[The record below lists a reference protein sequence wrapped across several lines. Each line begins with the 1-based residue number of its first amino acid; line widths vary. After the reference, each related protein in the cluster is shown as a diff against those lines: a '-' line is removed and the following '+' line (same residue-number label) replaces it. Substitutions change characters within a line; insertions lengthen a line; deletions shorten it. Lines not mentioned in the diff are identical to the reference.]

1 MLVGPV
7 YIVTGA
13 SSGIGAAVTRA
24 LVADGASVLATA
36 RDQARLDGLAR
47 EVDAAERLAVQVADA
62 GDWKDT
68 CAAVDTCVERFGRID
83 GVVANAGYTLPG
95 DMCTSDV
102 ALWPALVATN
112 LLGPAYLVRAALP
125 QLRDSAGRVVII
137 GSVAGHKNSPGN
149 LYSAAKWG
157 VTGLAENLRM
167 MLVDDGI
174 GVSLVSPGVVDT
186 AFYANGTPATHLGAD
201 DIARTVGHILTQ
213 PAEVDLSTVVI
224 RPRRQ
229 VM

>member
-1 MLVGPV
+1 MSEGPV
-7 YIVTGA
+7 YIITGA
-13 SSGIGAAVTRA
+13 SSGIGAAIART
-24 LVADGASVLATA
+24 LVADGASVLATG
-36 RDQARLDGLAR
+36 RDKTRLDSLAGEASR
-47 EVDAAERLAVQVADA
+47 GKLATLVADA
-62 GDWKDT
+62 GDWDAT
-68 CAAVDTCVERFGRID
+68 NAVVSECVERFGRID
-83 GVVANAGYTLPG
+83 GIVANAGYTIPG
-95 DMCTSDV
+95 DMRSSDV
-102 ALWPALVATN
+102 AQWPALVATN

-167 MLVDDGI
+167 MLVEEGV

-186 AFYANGTPATHLGAD
+186 AFYSNGTPATHLEPD
-201 DIARTVGHILTQ
+201 DIARTVRHILAE
-213 PAEVDLSTVVI
+213 PAEVDLNTVVI

-229 VM
+229 AM